1 MYLIGIIDQVLMT
14 VEEEISDFLLEVGEV
29 VGEVATGRIKNQMET
44 GKVYT
49 NTNRY
54 SVTCVIGHTGG
65 PDINVGLSRLSE
77 CSGFFC
83 KDRHILAPEK
93 CVG

>member
-54 SVTCVIGHTGG
+54 TIQCNLCNLTHWGT
-65 PDINVGLSRLSE
+65 RY
-77 CSGFFC
+77 
-83 KDRHILAPEK
+83 K
-93 CVG
+93 CRIKQIV